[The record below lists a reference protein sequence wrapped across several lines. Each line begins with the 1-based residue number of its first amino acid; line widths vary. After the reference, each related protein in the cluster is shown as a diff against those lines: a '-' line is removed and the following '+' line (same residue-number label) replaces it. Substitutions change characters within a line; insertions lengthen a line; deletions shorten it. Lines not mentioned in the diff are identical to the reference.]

1 MPARPRLELR
11 LTLGFGLAMALLLAT
26 MAIILYL
33 AMGAVLLDEID
44 TGLRER
50 AATVEAGLPSDAS
63 LTTSPALVEP
73 NEAFVQVL
81 RPSGAVI
88 ATSGPPARVIGATEA
103 RTTRPHLLTRRVA
116 NIAGQARILTL
127 PVTTHGQRYVVV
139 VGASLADRTDALR
152 MVTRFFLIAGPIA
165 LALASAAGWL
175 VARRAL
181 ATAMT
186 TERRF
191 LDHASHEL
199 RTPLTALKAELDLAA
214 ARPRTAHELEDAIH
228 SAAEETD
235 RLVRLANDLL
245 VLSRARAGRVT
256 ITREPV
262 SLRELIYAS
271 SNAFRARAAS
281 RGVTITT
288 DVPEIDV
295 EVDAARMRQA
305 LDNLLDN
312 ALRHA
317 RQSVSVIS
325 RVDGH
330 DLSIEVTDDGPGF
343 TPETAHHAFDPFS
356 VGGLG
361 LSIVQTIA
369 QAHDGHATIEPNLPA
384 GGARVTLQS
393 TTR

>member
-1 MPARPRLELR
+1 
-11 LTLGFGLAMALLLAT
+11 MALLLAT
-26 MAIILYL
+26 MAIILYI
-33 AMGAVLLDEID
+33 AMGAVLLDEVD
-44 TGLRER
+44 TGRRER
-50 AATVEAGLPSDAS
+50 AAIIEAGLPSDIS

-73 NEAFVQVL
+73 NEAFAQVL
-81 RPSGAVI
+81 RPDGAMV
-88 ATSGPPARVIGATEA
+88 ATSGPPNQAISATEA
-103 RTTRPHLLTRRVA
+103 RTTRPHLSTLR
-116 NIAGQARILTL
+116 IADVTGQARILTL
-127 PVTTHGQRYVVV
+127 PVTTHDAHYVVV
-139 VGASLADRTDALR
+139 VGASLSDRTDALH

-214 ARPRTAHELEDAIH
+214 SRPRTANELEDAIH

-245 VLSRARAGRVT
+245 VLSRARAGRVSV
-256 ITREPV
+256 TREPV
-262 SLRELIYAS
+262 SLRELINAS

-288 DVPEIDV
+288 DVPETDV

-325 RVDGH
+325 RVDGN

-343 TPETAHHAFDPFS
+343 TTETGQQAFDPFT

-361 LSIVQTIA
+361 LSIVETIA
-369 QAHDGHATIEPNLPA
+369 QAQGGHAKIEPNLPA
-384 GGARVTLQS
+384 GGARVTLRG